1 MGKIIRKVADQPQD
15 SVHLWDWEGNNGFN
29 CIYNILS
36 FNIYLK
42 QFGQTLK
49 KRSIV
54 LICRAVG
61 EKMNSLTVLPEPIE
75 PRS

>member
-15 SVHLWDWEGNNGFN
+15 SVHLWDWEGNNAFN
-29 CIYNILS
+29 CIYSILC

-42 QFGQTLK
+42 QFGQTFK
-49 KRSIV
+49 KNIV

-61 EKMNSLTVLPEPIE
+61 EKMNSLTLLPEPIE